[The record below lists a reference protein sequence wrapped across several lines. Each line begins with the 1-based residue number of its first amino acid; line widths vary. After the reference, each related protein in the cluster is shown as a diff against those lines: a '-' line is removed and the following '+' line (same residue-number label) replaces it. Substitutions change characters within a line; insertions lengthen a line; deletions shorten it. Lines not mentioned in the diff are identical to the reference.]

1 MRARLVAAI
10 VAAVLVVGPTALL
23 AHPGHDHKVMGVIQS
38 VDDKH
43 VTLKTTDGKEL
54 TFEITATTKLIR
66 SKRSGDIADLKAG
79 LRIVANV
86 GDGEEP
92 LKAKTVEYAAT
103 ATRQ

>member
-1 MRARLVAAI
+1 MRSSLFALLVAAV
-10 VAAVLVVGPTALL
+10 VAASSPAAL

-38 VDDKH
+38 IDDKH

-54 TFEITATTKLIR
+54 TFEVTEATKLLR
-66 SKRSGDIADLKAG
+66 SKKAGERADLKVG

-92 LKAKTVEYAAT
+92 LKAKVIEYAAPA
-103 ATRQ
+103 ATK